1 MFFHLKNPFFSSGGI
16 EILITNHLL
25 RVCLGGGIRR
35 EKGLFFFSKLSQLQN
50 IGREVRFRTLSNV
63 GVSFTQ
69 FITMLEVEFS
79 TKLKTVQIDGGGEFK
94 TLAPLFTAINVK
106 SIDGKIYISKNVIF
120 NVIIF
125 LYLLLFPTNHPPPTI
140 VPKSMLVPIP
150 TPSLEPSTSFFFF
163 CHFFHG
169 NFTYYQQCFLGSRQ
183 VNLSTTL
190 NTVTYD
196 FLASP
201 VPNSPRSPFV
211 NNSLIP
217 YSPSLNTPSL
227 NSSHSTPLQICPNLL
242 LGRINTTL
250 FVFLVNKS

>member
-50 IGREVRFRTLSNV
+50 IGRKVRFRTLSNV

-125 LYLLLFPTNHPPPTI
+125 LYLLLFPTITHHLPLYRNQCLFPYQHPP
-140 VPKSMLVPIP
+140 LN
-150 TPSLEPSTSFFFF
+150 LAH
-163 CHFFHG
+163 HFFSSAISSME
-169 NFTYYQQCFLGSRQ
+169 T
-183 VNLSTTL
+183 
-190 NTVTYD
+190 
-196 FLASP
+196 SP
-201 VPNSPRSPFV
+201 IT
-211 NNSLIP
+211 NNVS
-217 YSPSLNTPSL
+217 
-227 NSSHSTPLQICPNLL
+227 
-242 LGRINTTL
+242 
-250 FVFLVNKS
+250 